1 MINQQLINPR
11 SIVVVG
17 GSNNVHKPGGKVVQN
32 LIEHGYRGDLY
43 IVNPNKVSLDG
54 VKAFQSPE
62 NLPPVDLAIM
72 AIPSKH
78 CLSYVKYLVEEKNTK
93 AFIILS
99 AGFSEE
105 NEAGAELE
113 KHITRVINEAGA
125 CLIGPNCIGVM
136 NRHHTSVFTSPV
148 PKMDPG
154 GVDFISSSG
163 GTAVFIMESGLPKGM
178 KFSSVYSVGNSAQT
192 GVEDVLEYLDESFDP
207 ETSSRVKLLYIESIR
222 NPDKLLK
229 HASSLIRKGCRMA
242 AIKSGT
248 SEAGSRAALSHTG
261 ALAGSDLAVD
271 ALFRKAGIVR
281 CFGREELITVASVL
295 LHPEIKGKNIAIVT
309 HAGGPAVMLTDALS
323 GGNHRIPKLEGR
335 DSEELLSNLNYGAS
349 VSNPIDLL
357 ATGTPDQLGL
367 VIDYCEKKFD
377 IDAIM
382 VIFGSTGLDDV
393 FEAYEVLH
401 QKMEKCSIPIFPI
414 LPSLFSARRE
424 VEFFLSR
431 GHINFPDE
439 VLLGNAISK
448 VYSTPRPAGE
458 IKMHDDVD
466 VPLIR
471 ELIAGAGDGFAPPGL
486 VGDLLRAAG
495 IPVVAEE
502 VCNSVEQAIDVA
514 GRIGYPVVMKVVG
527 PVHKSDVNGVVLNI
541 NSGQHLTAE
550 YKRMMNIPEVEAVL
564 LQKMLAGTE
573 LFIGAKY
580 EPAFGHIIL
589 CGLGGIFV
597 EVLHDVSSGLAPL
610 TMEEACS
617 MMKSLKSYRIIK
629 GARGKPGINQDLFA
643 RIIVQLSIMLRYA
656 VEIKELDLNPLIG
669 HGNDITVVDARML
682 IKKESET
689 K

>member
-1 MINQQLINPR
+1 MINQQLVNPA

-32 LIEHGYRGDLY
+32 LIEHGYGGDLY
-43 IVNPNKVSLDG
+43 IVNPNKISVEG
-54 VKAFQSPE
+54 VTAYQSPE
-62 NLPPVDLAIM
+62 KLPPVDMAIM

-78 CLSYVKYLVEEKNTK
+78 CLSYVRFLAGHKKTR

-113 KHITRVINEAGA
+113 RQIVEVVNDAGA
-125 CLIGPNCIGVM
+125 CLIGPNCIGIM
-136 NRHHTSVFTSPV
+136 NSNHASVFTSPV
-148 PKMDPG
+148 PKMDPK

-192 GVEDVLEYLDESFDP
+192 GVEDVLQYLDETFDGDA
-207 ETSSRVKLLYIESIR
+207 SSRVKLLYIESIQ

-229 HASSLIRKGCRMA
+229 HASSLIRKGCKIA

-271 ALFRKAGIVR
+271 ALFRKAGIIR

-295 LHPEIKGKNIAIVT
+295 LHPEIRGKNIAIVT

-323 GGNHRIPKLEGR
+323 GGNHRIPRLEGP
-335 DSEELLSNLNYGAS
+335 DSEVLLSKLNYGAS

-357 ATGTPDQLGL
+357 ATGTPEQLGL
-367 VIDYCEKKFD
+367 VIDYCENKFD

-393 FEAYEVLH
+393 FDAYEVLH
-401 QKMEKCSIPIFPI
+401 RKMEKCSIPIFPI

-424 VEFFLSR
+424 VEYFLSR

-439 VLLGNAISK
+439 VLLGNAISR
-448 VYSTPRPAGE
+448 VYSTPGPADS
-458 IKMHDDVD
+458 IIVHDKVD
-466 VPLIR
+466 ISLVK
-471 ELIAGAGDGFAPPGL
+471 ELIAGAPDGFAPPGT
-486 VGDLLRAAG
+486 VENLLKAAE

-502 VCNSVEQAIDVA
+502 VCSSADRAISVA
-514 GRIGYPVVMKVVG
+514 RTIGYPVAMKVVG

-541 NSGQHLTAE
+541 NSRQHLEAE
-550 YKRMMNIPEVEAVL
+550 YNRMMKIPGVEAVL
-564 LQKMLAGTE
+564 LQKMLSGTE

-580 EPAFGHIIL
+580 EPAFGHIVL

-597 EVLHDVSSGLAPL
+597 EVLQDVSSGLAPL
-610 TMEEACS
+610 TREEALS
-617 MMKSLKSYRIIK
+617 MIRSLKSYRIIK
-629 GARGKPGINQDLFA
+629 GTRGKPGINEDLFA
-643 RIIVQLSIMLRYA
+643 GIIVRLSTMLRYA

-669 HGNDITVVDARML
+669 HGDDITAVDARIL
-682 IKKESET
+682 IQKQNP
-689 K
+689 